1 MKPGPVVSVSS
12 QSSVESRDDAL
23 ARCYHCDQ
31 PIAGEPDLSVVID
44 GAARP
49 MCCQGCKA
57 VAEAIIA
64 GGLGDYYRQRSE
76 APARPHDTLPD
87 FLREARAYD
96 HEYAQRSFVRRLDG
110 GEREA
115 SLVLGGIEC
124 AACAWL
130 NERHLQ
136 QLPGV
141 TDAQVNFSTHRARV
155 RWDPARTR
163 LSDVLAAVKSIGY
176 EAHPYDPQR
185 QEALLDSERK
195 RQLRRLGVAG
205 ALGVQVMM
213 IAIALYAGSWYGMEE
228 NFRKLFL
235 WLSLALTTPVLL
247 YCARPFLGGALRD
260 LRNHRLGMDVPVSLG
275 LCIAFIG
282 SVYATITGEGPVYY
296 DSVVMFVFFLL
307 LARYL
312 ELMARRR
319 GAQLSEALVQPVPA
333 MATRVD
339 GSGHLDVVPVAELV
353 VGDRVLVRAGGQIP
367 ADGRVSQ
374 GSASVDEALL
384 TGESRPI
391 VKTVGDFVIGG
402 SINLDS
408 PLQVLVE
415 HTGPDTVLSRIL
427 DLVERAR
434 GERPYLARV
443 ADRIAAYFVAS
454 ILILAAAAAIYW
466 WQTDPERW
474 LSVTIAML
482 VVTCP
487 CALSLAT
494 PTAITAATGALTG
507 RALIITGNNALE
519 TLARTTRF
527 VFDKTGTLTHG
538 HPRLMRTEITSDK
551 SSEEC
556 AGIAAALEQSSE
568 HPVAKALVDNRDV
581 KDPAT
586 DIVNTPGAGLRGKIG
601 GVVYTIGTP
610 SFVELHTGHRL
621 PHEQAVDDMHDGC
634 SLVLLADQ
642 TGVLCAF
649 ALSDELRP
657 DARDLVHSL
666 QRQGITTSLYSGD
679 WPVVTKHVAEKIGI
693 ADAAGGLSPEDKL
706 HRVRELQAAGEI
718 VAMVG
723 DGIND
728 TPVLSTADVS
738 IAMGDGTQAA
748 RASAD
753 MILLGGN
760 LANLTAGVAI
770 ARKTLT
776 IIRQNLLWAVA
787 YNLLAIPAAAAGWVA
802 PWMAAI
808 GMSASSLL
816 VVANSLRLARMGD
829 VAAQG

>member
-1 MKPGPVVSVSS
+1 LSAFF
-12 QSSVESRDDAL
+12 QSSEQSRDDARP
-23 ARCYHCDQ
+23 RCYHCAL
-31 PIAGEPDLSVVID
+31 PIEDESNLSVVID
-44 GAARP
+44 GASRP
-49 MCCQGCKA
+49 MCCEGCKA

-64 GGLGDYYRQRSE
+64 GGLDDYYRQRSE
-76 APARPHDTLPD
+76 VPARPQDPLPD

-96 HEYAQRSFVRRLDG
+96 HEYAQRSFVRQLDD

-115 SLVLGGIEC
+115 SLMLGGIEC

-141 TDAQVNFSTHRARV
+141 IDAQVNFSTHRARV
-155 RWDPARTR
+155 RWDPTRTR
-163 LSDVLAAVKSIGY
+163 LSELLAAVKSIGY
-176 EAHPYDPQR
+176 EAHPYDPDR
-185 QEALLDSERK
+185 QEALLDRERK

-213 IAIALYAGSWYGMEE
+213 IAFALYAGDWYGIEE
-228 NFRKLFL
+228 NFRRLFL
-235 WLSLALTTPVLL
+235 WLSLALTTPVLV
-247 YCARPFLGGALRD
+247 YCARPFLTGALRD
-260 LRNHRLGMDVPVSLG
+260 LRNRRLGMDVPVSLG
-275 LCIAFIG
+275 LCIAFAG
-282 SVYATITGEGPVYY
+282 SVHATVTGDGPVYY

-333 MATRVD
+333 MATRMD
-339 GSGHLDVVPVAELV
+339 ETGRLEVVAVAELA
-353 VGDRVLVRAGGQIP
+353 VGDRVLVRPGAQIP
-367 ADGRVSQ
+367 ADGRVSE
-374 GSASVDEALL
+374 GSSSVDEALL

-391 VKTVGDFVIGG
+391 VKAVGDFVIGG

-408 PLQVLVE
+408 PLQLLVE
-415 HTGPDTVLSRIL
+415 QTGPDTVLSRIL

-434 GERPYLARV
+434 GERPYLARM
-443 ADRIAAYFVAS
+443 ADRIAAYFVATV
-454 ILILAAAAAIYW
+454 LILAAAAAVYW
-466 WQTDPERW
+466 WQTDPQRW
-474 LSVTIAML
+474 LSITIAML

-494 PTAITAATGALTG
+494 PTAITAATGALTR
-507 RALIITGNNALE
+507 RALIVTGNNALE

-538 HPRLMRTEITSDK
+538 HPKLVRAETTSVMAT
-551 SSEEC
+551 EEC
-556 AGIAAALEQSSE
+556 ARIAAALEQSSE
-568 HPVAKALVDNRDV
+568 HPIAKALVGNRTVEDTASDV
-581 KDPAT
+581 
-586 DIVNTPGAGLRGKIG
+586 INTPGAGLRGKVA
-601 GVVYTIGTP
+601 GVVYTIGAP

-621 PHEQAVDDMHDGC
+621 LDGNTGDEVGDNC
-634 SLVLLADQ
+634 SLVLLADPD
-642 TGVLCAF
+642 GVLCAYV
-649 ALSDELRP
+649 LSDDLRP
-657 DARDLVHSL
+657 DARNLVQSL
-666 QRQGITTSLYSGD
+666 QEQGITTSLYSGD
-679 WPVVTKHVAEKIGI
+679 RSVVTKHVAEQIGI
-693 ADAAGGLSPEDKL
+693 ADAAGDLSPEDKL
-706 HRVRELQAAGEI
+706 RRVCELQAEGEI

-728 TPVLSTADVS
+728 TPVLSAANVS
-738 IAMGDGTQAA
+738 VAMGDGTQAA

-760 LANLTAGVAI
+760 LTNLTAGVAI

-787 YNLLAIPAAAAGWVA
+787 YNLLAIPAAAAGWIA

-808 GMSASSLL
+808 GMSVSSLL
-816 VVANSLRLARMGD
+816 VVGNSLRLARMGD
-829 VAAQG
+829 VATRG

>member
-1 MKPGPVVSVSS
+1 
-12 QSSVESRDDAL
+12 
-23 ARCYHCDQ
+23 
-31 PIAGEPDLSVVID
+31 
-44 GAARP
+44 
-49 MCCQGCKA
+49 MCCEGCKA

-64 GGLGDYYRQRSE
+64 GGLDDYYRQRSE
-76 APARPHDTLPD
+76 VPARPKDSLPE

-96 HEYAQRSFVRRLDG
+96 HEYAQRSFVRQLHD

-141 TDAQVNFSTHRARV
+141 LDAQVNFSTHRARV
-155 RWDPARTR
+155 RWDPSHTR
-163 LSDVLAAVKSIGY
+163 LSDILAAVKSIGY
-176 EAHPYDPQR
+176 EAHPYDPDR
-185 QEALLDSERK
+185 QEALLNRERK

-213 IAIALYAGSWYGMEE
+213 IAVALYAGEWYGIEE
-228 NFRKLFL
+228 HFRSLFL

-247 YCARPFLGGALRD
+247 YCARPFLSGALRD
-260 LRNHRLGMDVPVSLG
+260 LRNRRLGMDVPVSLG
-275 LCIAFIG
+275 LCIAFTG
-282 SVYATITGEGPVYY
+282 SVYATVVDEGPVYY

-319 GAQLSEALVQPVPA
+319 GAQLSEALVRPVPA
-333 MATRVD
+333 MATRLD
-339 GSGHLDVVPVAELV
+339 GTGRLDVVPVAELT
-353 VGDRVLVRAGGQIP
+353 VGDRVLVRPGAQIP
-367 ADGRVSQ
+367 ADGRVSE
-374 GSASVDEALL
+374 GRTSVDEALL

-391 VKTVGDFVIGG
+391 VKAAGDFVIGG

-408 PLQVLVE
+408 PLTILVE
-415 HTGPDTVLSRIL
+415 QTGPDTVLSRIL

-434 GERPYLARV
+434 GERPYLARA
-443 ADRIAAYFVAS
+443 ADRIAAWFVAGV
-454 ILILAAAAAIYW
+454 LILAAAAAVYW
-466 WQTDPERW
+466 WLTDPERW

-494 PTAITAATGALTG
+494 PTAITAATGALTR

-538 HPRLMRTEITSDK
+538 RPRLMKTETTSDVTA
-551 SSEEC
+551 EEC
-556 AGIAAALEQSSE
+556 LRIAAALEQSSE
-568 HPVAKALVDNRDV
+568 HPVAKALMDNRDV
-581 KDPAT
+581 KEAASN
-586 DIVNTPGAGLRGKIG
+586 IVNTPGAGLRGEIG
-601 GVVYTIGTP
+601 GVLYTIGTP

-621 PHEQAVDDMHDGC
+621 LDKKTADDVDSNC
-634 SLVLLADQ
+634 SLVLLANQ
-642 TGVLCAF
+642 SSVLCAF
-649 ALSDELRP
+649 VLSDELRP
-657 DARDLVHSL
+657 DARSLVQTL
-666 QRQGITTSLYSGD
+666 QQQGITASLYSGD
-679 WPVVTKHVAEKIGI
+679 RSIVTKHIAERIGI
-693 ADAAGGLSPEDKL
+693 ADAIGDLSPEDKL
-706 HRVRELQAAGEI
+706 RLVRGLQAEGET

-728 TPVLSTADVS
+728 TPVLAAANVS

-760 LANLTAGVAI
+760 LANLTDGVAI

-776 IIRQNLLWAVA
+776 IIHQNLLWAVA
-787 YNLLAIPAAAAGWVA
+787 YNLLAIPAAATGWIA

-816 VVANSLRLARMGD
+816 VVGNSLRLARVRD
-829 VAAQG
+829 AATQG

>member
-1 MKPGPVVSVSS
+1 MES
-12 QSSVESRDDAL
+12 QRAAA

-31 PIAGEPDLSVVID
+31 PIHGETDIRVTID
-44 GAARP
+44 GASRP
-49 MCCQGCKA
+49 MCCEGCKA

-64 GGLGDYYRQRSE
+64 GGLDDYYRQRSE
-76 APARPHDTLPD
+76 VPARPQELVPEY
-87 FLREARAYD
+87 LREAQVYD
-96 HEYAQRSFVRRLDG
+96 HEQAQRSFVRQLDD

-115 SLVLGGIEC
+115 SLVLTGIEC

-141 TDAQVNFSTHRARV
+141 VDAQVNFSTHRARV
-155 RWDPARTR
+155 RWDPALTR
-163 LSDVLAAVKSIGY
+163 LSDILAAVKRIGY
-176 EAHPYDPQR
+176 EAHPYDPDR
-185 QEALLDSERK
+185 QEALLDRERK
-195 RQLRRLGVAG
+195 RQLRRLGLAG

-213 IAIALYAGSWYGMEE
+213 IAVALYAGQWYGIRED
-228 NFRKLFL
+228 FRNLFL

-247 YCARPFLGGALRD
+247 YCARPFLNGALRD

-275 LCIAFIG
+275 LCIAFAG
-282 SVYATITGEGPVYY
+282 SVHATVTGEGPVYY

-312 ELMARRR
+312 ELMARRH
-319 GAQLSEALVQPVPA
+319 GAQLSEALVHPVPA
-333 MATRVD
+333 MATRMD
-339 GSGHLDVVPVAELV
+339 GAGRLDVVPVAELV
-353 VGDRVLVRAGGQIP
+353 IGDRVLVRPGAQIP
-367 ADGRVSQ
+367 ADGRVLD

-391 VKTVGDFVIGG
+391 VKAVGDFVIGG

-415 HTGPDTVLSRIL
+415 QTGPDTILSRIL

-434 GERPYLARV
+434 DERPYLARA
-443 ADRIAAYFVAS
+443 ADRIAGYFVAGV
-454 ILILAAAAAIYW
+454 LILAAAAAVYW
-466 WQTDPERW
+466 WQTAPQRW
-474 LSVTIAML
+474 LSITVAML

-494 PTAITAATGALTG
+494 PTAITAATGALTR

-519 TLARTTRF
+519 TLARATRF

-538 HPRLMRTEITSDK
+538 RPRLVGTVTTSNMPPEK
-551 SSEEC
+551 C
-556 AGIAAALEQSSE
+556 ARIAAALEQNSE
-568 HPVAKALVDNRDV
+568 HAIAKALVDNSDV
-581 KDPAT
+581 KDAAT
-586 DIVNTPGAGLRGKIG
+586 DIANTPGAGLQGKVD
-601 GVVYTIGTP
+601 GVMYTIGTP
-610 SFVELHTGHRL
+610 WFVESQTGHRL
-621 PHEQAVDDMHDGC
+621 LDGQAVDSMDDNC
-634 SLVLLADQ
+634 SLVLMADPAS
-642 TGVLCAF
+642 VLCAF
-649 ALSDELRP
+649 ILSDELRP
-657 DARDLVHSL
+657 DARELVHSL
-666 QRQGITTSLYSGD
+666 QQQGITASLYSGD
-679 WPVVTKHVAEKIGI
+679 RPEVTKQVAEVIGI

-706 HRVRELQAAGEI
+706 ARVRALQAGGEI

-728 TPVLSTADVS
+728 TPVLSTANVS
-738 IAMGDGTQAA
+738 IAMGDGAQAA

-760 LANLTAGVAI
+760 LANLADGVAI
-770 ARKTLT
+770 ARRTLRV
-776 IIRQNLLWAVA
+776 IRQNLVWAVA

-816 VVANSLRLARMGD
+816 VVANSLRLARLTDAEIRG
-829 VAAQG
+829 